1 LILKKAKTM
10 NKMTFLNPEFFWLF
24 LLIPVV
30 IAWQIWKRKE
40 QTATLKISS
49 LKGFKKTKS
58 VLTKLKPM
66 LFVFRL
72 LALSSLIIAMA
83 RPRTVDVSS
92 KTKTTKGIDIVMSVD
107 VSGSMLA
114 KDFKPNRMEALKEV
128 AENFVKG
135 RPNDRIGL
143 VVYASEAYTKSPVT
157 SDKAVVMDAIRS
169 IKYDNVLQDGTGIGM
184 GLTTAINRLKD
195 SKAKSKIVI
204 LMTDGVNNA
213 GFIEPQTASDIAQQY
228 GIKVYTIGIGSNGM
242 ADFPYAIAPNG
253 QFLFRMM
260 KVEIDEALLRSIAKN
275 TGGKYF
281 RAYSNQKLES
291 IYNEINK
298 LETTEIQELKFYDY
312 EEKYRPFALFAG
324 LLLLLELGLRNTLFR
339 SFI

>member
-1 LILKKAKTM
+1 M

-24 LLIPVV
+24 ILIPVV

-49 LKGFKKTKS
+49 LKGFKNSKS

-66 LFVFRL
+66 LFVFRI

-114 KDFKPNRMEALKEV
+114 KDFKPNRMEALKDV

-143 VVYASEAYTKSPVT
+143 VVYASEAYTKCPVT

-312 EEKYRPFALFAG
+312 DEKYRPFAIFAG

>member
-1 LILKKAKTM
+1 M
-10 NKMTFLNPEFFWLF
+10 NKVTFLNPEFFWLF
-24 LLIPVV
+24 LLIPMV
-30 IAWQIWKRKE
+30 IGWQIWKRKE
-40 QTATLKISS
+40 QSATLKISS
-49 LKGFKKTKS
+49 LKGFKTSKS
-58 VLTKLKPM
+58 ILAKLKPM

-114 KDFKPNRMEALKEV
+114 KDLKPNRMEALKDV
-128 AENFVKG
+128 AENFVKA

-157 SDKAVVMDAIRS
+157 SDKAVVLDAIRS

-260 KVEIDEALLRSIAKN
+260 KVEIDESLLRSIAKN

-281 RAYSNQKLES
+281 RANSNQKLEA

-312 EEKYRPFALFAG
+312 DEKFRPFALFAG
-324 LLLLLELGLRNTLFR
+324 LLLLLEIGLRNTLFR

>member
-1 LILKKAKTM
+1 M
-10 NKMTFLNPEFFWLF
+10 NKVTFLNPEFFWLF
-24 LLIPVV
+24 LLIPIV
-30 IAWQIWKRKE
+30 IGWQIWKRNE

-49 LKGFKKTKS
+49 LKGFKTSKS
-58 VLTKLKPM
+58 ILAKLKPM

-114 KDFKPNRMEALKEV
+114 KDLKPNRMEALKDV
-128 AENFVKG
+128 AENFVKA

-157 SDKAVVMDAIRS
+157 SDKAVVLDAIRS

-260 KVEIDEALLRSIAKN
+260 KVEIDESLLRSIAKN

-281 RAYSNQKLES
+281 RANSNKKLEA

-312 EEKYRPFALFAG
+312 DEKFRPFALFAG
-324 LLLLLELGLRNTLFR
+324 LLLLVEIGLRNTLFR